1 MILFNIIQWFFINCI
16 YNYRIIRRI
25 SYEFYDFEDSILI
38 TLSDYPLV
46 KWLILHH
53 SQIDLVTRVD
63 MYVWQVCFRGP
74 PSHVRREK
82 DLKATD
88 EEIRDQS
95 RIPKCEEWWKPHVG
109 RTREKERRQSLHL
122 AISLPSL
129 DPWPQC
135 TRSRDHVLFL
145 VANGTDRRDPR
156 AHADEW
162 TARYIIKRPSDPLS
176 EEEKRSRIFV
186 EKKKRPRQKTIV

>member
-1 MILFNIIQWFFINCI
+1 MI
-16 YNYRIIRRI
+16 
-25 SYEFYDFEDSILI
+25 DSTLI
-38 TLSDYPLV
+38 
-46 KWLILHH
+46 H

-145 VANGTDRRDPR
+145 AANGTDRRDPR

-186 EKKKRPRQKTIV
+186 EKKKRPRQKRSYRGALKEVVCSRYFVNFKYGSSEYVLVSSFQLISWRYFSSVWC